1 MKRREFISLLGGAA
15 AWPLAAQAQQ
25 PPMPVVGFLR
35 PSSADSVAHWL
46 AAFRAGLKEIGFVE
60 GQNIAVEYRWPDLQ
74 DDRLRETAAEL
85 VRRQVAVI
93 VTPGSTA
100 AAHAAK
106 AVTTTI
112 PIVFSIGTDPVITQS
127 KRMRFSIHTAMKT
140 LFLIRH
146 AKSSWDDTAL
156 PDKDRPL
163 SDRGRRDAPKMG
175 KRLAKRDVKPD
186 LILSSPARR
195 ALTTA
200 EIIAKK
206 LDYKRKNIVVEDR
219 LYSGA
224 VHDLL
229 NVVQK
234 LGDKLERVMLFGH
247 NPELTEL
254 AHRLSSEI
262 THMPTCAVA
271 EFMFSAKSWSN
282 IGKAKL
288 AKVAL
293 DYPKKSKGKASRQ

>member
-1 MKRREFISLLGGAA
+1 MLPRAQTCLEPERYSEEVGGEFVVAGVDTAEVLEAA
-15 AWPLAAQAQQ
+15 PTLY
-25 PPMPVVGFLR
+25 
-35 PSSADSVAHWL
+35 DSV
-46 AAFRAGLKEIGFVE
+46 
-60 GQNIAVEYRWPDLQ
+60 
-74 DDRLRETAAEL
+74 
-85 VRRQVAVI
+85 
-93 VTPGSTA
+93 
-100 AAHAAK
+100 
-106 AVTTTI
+106 
-112 PIVFSIGTDPVITQS
+112 TQS